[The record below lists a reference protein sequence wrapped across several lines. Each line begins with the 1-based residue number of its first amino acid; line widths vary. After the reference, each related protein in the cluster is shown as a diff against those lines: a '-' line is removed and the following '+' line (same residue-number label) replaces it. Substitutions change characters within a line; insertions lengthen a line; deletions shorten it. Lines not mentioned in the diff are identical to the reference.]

1 MLVRCS
7 DATTRTRAF
16 AMQFFLQNLGLG
28 IGGLVGGLIVD
39 TSRASSFTMLF
50 LIEAVMFL
58 VLGAIAATVRMP
70 RPTAVPKDAAADG
83 SAARGGLRVLLSHR
97 AMVQL
102 CVLGFVVFFACYGQ
116 FESGLAAYGT
126 EAAGIQ
132 PSTLGIALA
141 ANTAVIVVAQ
151 FVVLRLVERRKR
163 SRVIASVGL
172 IWAFA
177 WIVAGYAGLGHGSQ
191 TMATAAMISTYA
203 LFGLGESML
212 SPTVAP
218 LVADLAPESMVGQY
232 NSAFA
237 LCKQLALAVGPAV
250 GGPMGASLHGPYIV
264 TFVLFSLGITVLAL
278 RLGRH
283 LTPVQDQP
291 SLAAV
296 PSRVVAVS
304 LPENASAA
312 WAGRPSPPCTDRTVP
327 RAPVRY
333 CGRANSHQTALPPP
347 GVRRLPQDVAIDAT
361 MEMPRPASSPGSARR
376 RRGRWSSP
384 SVTSMI
390 SLRSVRRSARRIG
403 GVPCCRELATSSPA
417 ARTPSS
423 HSSIGK
429 RQDVSTPVAKARARG
444 AASMPPSRSSEAL
457 WNSSAVA
464 PVRAGCWTTST
475 ATSSSCSAVMLRERI
490 RRSQTTC
497 GAPFAPDSAR
507 SSEATPSSM
516 SSLRRSTRPSV

>member
-1 MLVRCS
+1 MTREMGAALRRIQLGSALSAFGLGFTVPYLYVYVAQVRDLGAGTAGVVLAVFAMAALAVLPFTGRVIDRRGPLPVLLVASVVASLGAAALGFSSQVTAAVLSAAVLGAGTAVMQPALATMLVQCS
-7 DATTRTRAF
+7 GTGTRTRAF

-28 IGGLVGGLIVD
+28 VGGLVGGQIVD
-39 TSRASSFTMLF
+39 TERPTSFTLLF

-58 VLGAIAATVRMP
+58 VLGAITATVRMP
-70 RPTAVPKDAAADG
+70 RTPAVAAGVSGAGGDARG
-83 SAARGGLRVLLSHR
+83 GGLRVMLSHR

-126 EAAGIQ
+126 EAAGIE

-151 FVVLRLVERRKR
+151 FVVLRLVERRRR
-163 SRVIASVGL
+163 SRVIAAVGL

-191 TMATAAMISTYA
+191 TMATAAMVSTYA

-278 RLGRH
+278 RLGRR
-283 LTPVQDQP
+283 LAPVQDQP

-304 LPENASAA
+304 LPESAAAEASA
-312 WAGRPSPPCTDRTVP
+312 
-327 RAPVRY
+327 
-333 CGRANSHQTALPPP
+333 
-347 GVRRLPQDVAIDAT
+347 
-361 MEMPRPASSPGSARR
+361 
-376 RRGRWSSP
+376 
-384 SVTSMI
+384 
-390 SLRSVRRSARRIG
+390 
-403 GVPCCRELATSSPA
+403 
-417 ARTPSS
+417 
-423 HSSIGK
+423 
-429 RQDVSTPVAKARARG
+429 PVA
-444 AASMPPSRSSEAL
+444 
-457 WNSSAVA
+457 AV
-464 PVRAGCWTTST
+464 R
-475 ATSSSCSAVMLRERI
+475 
-490 RRSQTTC
+490 
-497 GAPFAPDSAR
+497 
-507 SSEATPSSM
+507 
-516 SSLRRSTRPSV
+516 